1 MTTSQQ
7 RRATG
12 ARAPKPRRSKGA
24 GTIRQLPSGRYQAI
38 FKHDGLRTVRTVDT
52 RQAAQKWLDNQR
64 KAVVDGTWTV
74 PVEEVSDG
82 QAPKF
87 SDYSKTWMAERNL
100 KPKTVEGYQRVLDRY
115 LLPRFGNV
123 RIDTITPAMVK
134 DWHKGLLLDKPT
146 MRSHTYGLLRTILN
160 TAWQDD
166 LIPSNPCRVRGAGN
180 VKRVSQTE
188 IPTAVEVH
196 ALADEMGVTHNND
209 GSERVL
215 ADGKYKVLTL
225 IAAWCGLRF
234 GETTE
239 LRRFDVVVVDDVPVA
254 IKVRRGVV
262 RVDGEFIVQTP
273 KSGAGTRDVTIPP
286 HIRADVAEYLRQID
300 DDPAALLFPG
310 SRNGD
315 HMAPSAL
322 YKPFYRAREAV
333 GLPSLRW
340 HDLRHFSATVAAQT
354 GASLA
359 ELQSRLGHSTVQA
372 AMRYQHA
379 ASNRDAEIAEAM
391 SNVVPLKRKGA

>member
-1 MTTSQQ
+1 M
-7 RRATG
+7 A
-12 ARAPKPRRSKGA
+12 ARKRRSDGQ
-24 GTIRQLPSGRYQAI
+24 GWIRQLPSRRWQAK
-38 FKHDGLRTVRTVDT
+38 FPGPDGVAHAAPQTFDTKADAAAWLNLQVRQVE
-52 RQAAQKWLDNQR
+52 A
-64 KAVVDGTWTV
+64 GTWSAGDSARGSFG
-74 PVEEVSDG
+74 EFAEV
-82 QAPKF
+82 
-87 SDYSKTWMAERNL
+87 WLAEREL
-100 KPKTVEGYQRVLDRY
+100 KPTTRANYRRMLDQQ
-115 LLPRFGNV
+115 LLPQFAEIPLDAITVGSV
-123 RIDTITPAMVK
+123 RA
-134 DWHKGLLLDKPT
+134 WHKTLLVDKPT
-146 MRSHTYGLLRTILN
+146 ARAHCYGLMRTIMQS
-160 TAWQDD
+160 AWRQE
-166 LIPSNPCRVRGAGN
+166 LIPSNPCRIEGAGS
-180 VKRVSQTE
+180 VKRSTSTE

-215 ADGKYKVLTL
+215 ADGKYRCMTL
-225 IAAWCGLRF
+225 VAAWCGLRF

-239 LRRFDVVVVDDVPVA
+239 LRRFDVVQVDDLPVA

-273 KSGAGTRDVTIPP
+273 KSGAGTRDVAIPP
-286 HIRADVAEYLRQID
+286 HIRADVAEYLEHVD

-333 GLPSLRW
+333 GLPTLRW